1 MKICFLAGANSIHSV
16 RWIKYFSDKG
26 HKIIWI
32 SLAPPIPEAAD
43 LIKKVSFYEIKPSPL
58 NDINGHWAI
67 FYLPSAIR
75 QFKKILKT
83 AKPDLLH
90 VHSVGTYGLIS
101 FFGCFHPIILTPWG
115 SDILLF
121 PKNILR
127 KKILKFIL
135 KKADAFT
142 IDGLN
147 ARKVLEDFG
156 APKEKIFFIQF
167 GVDIKKFFPEKKPS
181 ANAVISLRNLEPIY
195 DIATLIKAVPIIMS
209 KIPNTEFLV
218 AGDGS
223 EKQKLIE
230 LSERLGV
237 SNYVKFIGKI
247 THDDLPEIFNESIL
261 YVSTSLSDSGL
272 SMSTAEAMASGLPVV
287 VSDSSDNKEWIKNNE
302 NGFIVPIKNSE
313 ALAEKIIFLLKNP
326 DLAKQMGKN
335 NQKLIEE
342 KNNYCLEM
350 EKAEKLYRKMISK
363 KLI

>member
-1 MKICFLAGANSIHSV
+1 
-16 RWIKYFSDKG
+16 
-26 HKIIWI
+26 
-32 SLAPPIPEAAD
+32 
-43 LIKKVSFYEIKPSPL
+43 
-58 NDINGHWAI
+58 
-67 FYLPSAIR
+67 
-75 QFKKILKT
+75 
-83 AKPDLLH
+83 
-90 VHSVGTYGLIS
+90 
-101 FFGCFHPIILTPWG
+101 
-115 SDILLF
+115 
-121 PKNILR
+121 
-127 KKILKFIL
+127 
-135 KKADAFT
+135 
-142 IDGLN
+142 
-147 ARKVLEDFG
+147 
-156 APKEKIFFIQF
+156 
-167 GVDIKKFFPEKKPS
+167 
-181 ANAVISLRNLEPIY
+181 
-195 DIATLIKAVPIIMS
+195 MS

-230 LSERLGV
+230 LSKRLGV

-302 NGFIVPIKNSE
+302 NGFVVPVKNSE
-313 ALAEKIIFLLKNP
+313 ALAGKIIFLLKNP